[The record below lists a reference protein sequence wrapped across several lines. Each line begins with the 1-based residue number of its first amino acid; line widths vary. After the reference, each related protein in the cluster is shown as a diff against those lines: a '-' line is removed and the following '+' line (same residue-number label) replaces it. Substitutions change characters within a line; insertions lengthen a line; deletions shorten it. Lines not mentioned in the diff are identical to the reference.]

1 MIYCP
6 FFRSI
11 LKAGVSLEFYQVE
24 ETNTLRRGICWI
36 VDIVVVISL
45 AWFVV
50 YGFGTQ
56 IRIMGQSM
64 APLLRGDD
72 VVLMDRLTYDF
83 KDPDRLDIVVFERE
97 DHKSNVKRVIGLPG
111 EVVQVIDGVVHIDGS
126 PLKASRALDQVVL
139 AGIAENPVTLGE
151 DEYFLMGDNRDQ
163 SEDSRF
169 ENIGNVKRE
178 QIRGKVWL
186 RLLPLVEI
194 GLVE

>member
-1 MIYCP
+1 M
-6 FFRSI
+6 
-11 LKAGVSLEFYQVE
+11 EFYQVE
-24 ETNTLRRGICWI
+24 ETNTLRRVIGWI
-36 VDIVVVISL
+36 VDIAVVISL

-50 YGFGTQ
+50 YGYGTQ
-56 IRIMGQSM
+56 VRMAGQSM
-64 APLLRGDD
+64 TPQLLGED

-83 KDPDRLDIVVFERE
+83 TDPARFDIVVFERE

-111 EVVQVIDGVVHIDGS
+111 EVVQIIDNLVYINDE
-126 PLKASRALDQVVL
+126 PLEAENGLNQVVL

-151 DEYFLMGDNRDQ
+151 DEYFLLGDNRDG

-169 ENIGNVKRE
+169 VNIGNVKRE

-186 RLLPLVEI
+186 RLLPLIDI

>member
-1 MIYCP
+1 M
-6 FFRSI
+6 
-11 LKAGVSLEFYQVE
+11 EFYQVE
-24 ETNTLRRGICWI
+24 ETNLLRQVICWI

-45 AWFVV
+45 AWFVG

-56 IRIMGQSM
+56 VRVMGQSM
-64 APLLRGDD
+64 APRLRGDD

-83 KDPDRLDIVVFERE
+83 KDPARFDIVVFERE

-111 EVVQVIDGVVHIDGS
+111 EVVQVIDGLIYIDGK
-126 PLKASRALDQVVL
+126 PLLAGQGLDEVVL

-151 DEYFLMGDNRDQ
+151 DEYFLLGDNRDQ

-169 ENIGNVKRE
+169 VNIGNVKRD
-178 QIRGKVWL
+178 QIQGKIWL
-186 RLLPLVEI
+186 RLLPLVDI

>member
-1 MIYCP
+1 M
-6 FFRSI
+6 
-11 LKAGVSLEFYQVE
+11 
-24 ETNTLRRGICWI
+24 RRGICWI
-36 VDIVVVISL
+36 VDIAVVISL

-64 APLLRGDD
+64 APLLRDDD

-83 KDPDRLDIVVFERE
+83 RDPDRLDIVVFERE

-126 PLKASRALDQVVL
+126 PLAAGGALDQVVL
-139 AGIAENPVTLGE
+139 AGMAENPVTLGE
-151 DEYFLMGDNRDQ
+151 GEYFLMGDNRDQ

>member
-36 VDIVVVISL
+36 VDLVVVISL

-126 PLKASRALDQVVL
+126 PLKASGVLDQVVL
-139 AGIAENPVTLGE
+139 AGVAENPVTLGE

>member
-83 KDPDRLDIVVFERE
+83 KDPDWLDIVVFERE